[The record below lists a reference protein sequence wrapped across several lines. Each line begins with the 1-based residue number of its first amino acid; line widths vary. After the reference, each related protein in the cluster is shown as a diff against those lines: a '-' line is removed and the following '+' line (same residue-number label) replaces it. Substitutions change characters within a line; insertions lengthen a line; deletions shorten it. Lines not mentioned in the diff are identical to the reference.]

1 MATVIPLFPTC
12 APQRA
17 SPSSL
22 EAFARTW
29 FDDASVGWRSTT
41 VSSVHSI
48 LACHVLPVLRGVPI
62 EGFGRAE
69 VLAFRTRLA
78 RQPMAD
84 GKGRSPARI
93 NLVLQTLARIL
104 AERERQF
111 GIANPCEDLRRLPT
125 RRTPVQPFTLPELRQ
140 LVSVAPGHLKEYV
153 WVRGLSGLRSGEAN
167 GLKWDC
173 VDLEAGTIE
182 IREARVCGG
191 DALPKNE
198 FSERKIALIPSA
210 REAFIRHYARTGGT
224 SRGYVFL
231 TPRGRPLDTRNF
243 ARRDWAR
250 MLVSAGLAARAPEQL
265 RHTAATLLLAAG
277 EAPTY
282 VARLLG
288 HSDCRMLLSTYAR
301 YMPNALGRTDG
312 LALQRAV
319 DAVATA
325 IT

>member
-1 MATVIPLFPTC
+1 MATVIPLFPVC
-12 APQRA
+12 APQRV
-17 SPSSL
+17 SPASL

-41 VSSVHSI
+41 VSGVHSI

-84 GKGRSPARI
+84 GKERSPARV

-111 GIANPCEDLRRLPT
+111 GIANPCEELRRLPT
-125 RRTPVQPFTLPELRQ
+125 RRIPVQPFTLPELRQ

-153 WVRGLSGLRSGEAN
+153 WIRGLSGLRSGEAN

-173 VDLEAGTIE
+173 VNLEAGTIE

-198 FSERKIALIPSA
+198 FSERTIALIPSA
-210 REAFIRHYARTGGT
+210 REAFMRQYALTGAL
-224 SRGYVFL
+224 RGYVFV
-231 TPRGRPLDTRNF
+231 TPRGYPLDTRNF
-243 ARRDWAR
+243 ARRDWGR
-250 MLVSAGLAARAPEQL
+250 MLASAGLKARAPEQL

-312 LALQRAV
+312 LALQRAL
-319 DAVATA
+319 DKDPIA
-325 IT
+325 